1 MKKNW
6 FRQFIKKTLVIIN
19 AIIAIFF
26 LIGCL
31 LPWLSPEYFWIFGF
45 VGIAMPYLM
54 VLMIF
59 SVLFWLFVKRI
70 FALYFFM
77 LLCLGYKQINVMFA
91 FNSNDTFKKVKAN
104 YNIRVISWNVGNM
117 SGKTQKVGAKKH
129 SVDEIV
135 GGLLKQNADVIC
147 LQEFE
152 DCKTGCRSVELIKK
166 KYPYYFFPGWI
177 IGPHK
182 HGSGCVIFSKYP
194 ILKSDSTRF
203 ENGENI
209 ITTDIA
215 FGEDTISFFTTHLD
229 SYRFSRK
236 EFNELMLLALKKQCQ
251 KSMSKALLKK

>member
-1 MKKNW
+1 
-6 FRQFIKKTLVIIN
+6 
-19 AIIAIFF
+19 
-26 LIGCL
+26 
-31 LPWLSPEYFWIFGF
+31 
-45 VGIAMPYLM
+45 
-54 VLMIF
+54 
-59 SVLFWLFVKRI
+59 
-70 FALYFFM
+70 
-77 LLCLGYKQINVMFA
+77 
-91 FNSNDTFKKVKAN
+91 
-104 YNIRVISWNVGNM
+104 
-117 SGKTQKVGAKKH
+117 
-129 SVDEIV
+129 
-135 GGLLKQNADVIC
+135 

-215 FGEDTISFFTTHLD
+215 FDEDTISFFTTHLD

-236 EFNELMLLALKKQCQ
+236 EFNEIDAVGTEEAMPKINVKSIVKKMKNTLITHEEQAEVVNKFIATTAYNTVFCGDLNEVANNNTYWKIRGNKQDAFLAKGFGLGKTFNSLSPVLRIDYIMPDKNFEVTQFNILDEKMSDHKMLIVDL
-251 KSMSKALLKK
+251 LLKKYQTEKTKN